1 MSDAAVEIEY
11 LKKSY
16 GRFQALAGVSL
27 SVPRGSVFG
36 LLGPNGAGKSTLV
49 KSLLTIIRPT
59 ECRGTLLGKP
69 IGDRKTL
76 SRVGY
81 LPEQAKF
88 QDYLTGREIITYSGR
103 LTNMPSAQIKSRIVD
118 LLALVKMQDWADK
131 PVGTYSKGM
140 RQRIGLAQALVNSP
154 EVVFLDEPTDGVD
167 PEGRIDIREIIER
180 MKADGRTVFV
190 NSHLLSEVEQV
201 ADHVAILAGGKVI
214 RSGTVAELTRSQGH
228 YQISTLEPV
237 PLGLR
242 EKFQQNGIEVA
253 GNKLTMK
260 AEDVT
265 SIQPVIDAL
274 RVAQLSIREI
284 REERFTLEEAF
295 LQAIRAGRKED
306 A

>member
-11 LKKSY
+11 LRKRY
-16 GRFQALAGVSL
+16 GNFQALSGVSL

-103 LTNMPSAQIKSRIVD
+103 LTNMPAAQIKSRIVD

-253 GNKLTMK
+253 GNKITVK
-260 AEDVT
+260 SDQVT
-265 SIQPVIDAL
+265 AIQPVIDAL
-274 RVAQLSIREI
+274 RASSLSIREI
-284 REERFTLEEAF
+284 KEERFTLEDAF
-295 LQAIRAGRKED
+295 LQAVRSDGKGA